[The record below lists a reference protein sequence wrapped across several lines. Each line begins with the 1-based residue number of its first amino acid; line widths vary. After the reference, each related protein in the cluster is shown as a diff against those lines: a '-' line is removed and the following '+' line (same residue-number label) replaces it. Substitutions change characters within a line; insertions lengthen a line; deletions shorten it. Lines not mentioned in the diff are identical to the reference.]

1 MTATLWGGS
10 TALWRDEM
18 THEPTPDSTGPRARF
33 GAEMRRLRE
42 AAQLS
47 QAAVAS
53 RLGCTQTQV
62 SRLEMAKRTPSKSDA
77 EKLDQIFGLSDR
89 QYFVGLYRRIAS
101 RPGGPGWFLG
111 WVEEIEPSA
120 VVLRSWDPLLVPGL
134 LQTEPYAR
142 ELFRQEPRITD
153 DEVEARVHA
162 RMQRRQIIDRDDP
175 PMVLVL
181 FDAGVLRRQV
191 GSSRGVMRDQLSYLL
206 EVATHPA
213 ISIQVVDPRCLP
225 GLAGAFMIA
234 ELPNG
239 EPETV
244 HADSPAEG
252 HVSSD
257 PNLVTSIRNRYE
269 AIRLWAYPE
278 HESLRMIEEV
288 KQEWT

>member
-1 MTATLWGGS
+1 MA
-10 TALWRDEM
+10 DE
-18 THEPTPDSTGPRARF
+18 PPLTPGLPRVRF
-33 GAEMRRLRE
+33 GTEMRRLRE

-62 SRLEMAKRTPSKSDA
+62 SRLEIAKRTPSKSDA
-77 EKLDQIFGLSDR
+77 EKLDHIFGLTDR
-89 QYFVGLYRRIAS
+89 QYFVGLYRRIIS

-111 WVEEIEPSA
+111 WVDEIEPSA
-120 VVLRSWDPLLVPGL
+120 LVLRSWDPLLIPGL

-142 ELFRQEPRITD
+142 ELFLREPRITAH
-153 DEVEARVHA
+153 EVEERVQA
-162 RMQRRQIIDRDDP
+162 RMQRRQVLDRDDP
-175 PMVLVL
+175 PLLLVL
-181 FDAGVLRRQV
+181 IDEGVLRRRV
-191 GSSRGVMRDQLSYLL
+191 GSPDVMREQLGYLL
-206 EVATHPA
+206 EAASRPA
-213 ISIQVVDPRCLP
+213 VSIQVVDPLCLP

-239 EPETV
+239 GPETI

-252 HVSSD
+252 HVSTD
-257 PNLVTSIRNRYE
+257 HDLVTSIRNRYE

-278 HESLRMIEEV
+278 HVSLRMIEEV